1 MRLIPMMAINLP
13 STRDIT
19 IRDFV
24 EDDGVFVYTNGSHKI
39 LFYEQYGGWSRKIVE
54 VWYAEADKEYK
65 KEHKEFITKSQMTKW
80 EIKDINRRVW
90 WWINK
95 FKKMYCHE

>member
-1 MRLIPMMAINLP
+1 MRLILMMAINLP

-24 EDDGVFVYTNGSHKI
+24 EDDGVFVYTNGNHKI

-54 VWYAEADKEYK
+54 VWNTEADKEYK
-65 KEHKEFITKSQMTKW
+65 KEHKE
-80 EIKDINRRVW
+80 RA
-90 WWINK
+90 
-95 FKKMYCHE
+95 